1 MIFHASIEADNPRK
15 VATALAEIL
24 GGVATPF
31 PPVGE
36 GSWIAMSGDD
46 KSAVEVY
53 PQGTDITMADDLK
66 PGSGKPEFYG
76 TTVKRSTRGTAS
88 HLALGTE
95 LERDAIMALAKREGW
110 PAQYYMR
117 GAAQHSE
124 LFPNGA
130 FGAIEVWIEGRT
142 MIEVLTPSM
151 QEQYTKF
158 MNIRS
163 WTGLLKHIG
172 VMS

>member
-15 VATALAEIL
+15 VAAVLAEIL
-24 GGVATPF
+24 SGVATPF

-36 GSWIAMSGDD
+36 GSWIAMAGDN

-76 TTVKRSTRGTAS
+76 TTVKRSTRQTAT
-88 HLALGTE
+88 HLALGTK
-95 LERDAIMALAKREGW
+95 LDQDAVMALAKREDW

-124 LFPNGA
+124 LFPKGA

-151 QEQYTKF
+151 QEEYTKF
-158 MNIRS
+158 MNIPS
-163 WTGLLKHIG
+163 WTRLLKHIG